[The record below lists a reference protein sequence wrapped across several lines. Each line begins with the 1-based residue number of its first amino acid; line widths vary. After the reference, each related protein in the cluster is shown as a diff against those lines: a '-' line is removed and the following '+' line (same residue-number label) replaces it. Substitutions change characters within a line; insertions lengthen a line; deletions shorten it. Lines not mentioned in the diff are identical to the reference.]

1 MYVYE
6 NVKVEL
12 LTVLFY
18 CTSI

>member
-1 MYVYE
+1 M
-6 NVKVEL
+6 